1 MARVEPT
8 IPLHVAR
15 AYGVE
20 HTARRVSVSPLRHAD
35 GASAAQIVRGGAER
49 LVAAV
54 VPGKVDFSAGER
66 PAAPAAIPMY
76 RHPADRN
83 AAAVSVQAGRM
94 IDVHA

>member
-8 IPLHVAR
+8 IPFHVAR
-15 AYGVE
+15 AYGVG
-20 HTARRVSVSPLRHAD
+20 ARRVSVTPLRHAD

-54 VPGKVDFSAGER
+54 VPGKVDFSAGVQP
-66 PAAPAAIPMY
+66 PAPSAIPMY

-83 AAAVSVQAGRM
+83 AAAVSVEAGRM
-94 IDVHA
+94 IDVTG